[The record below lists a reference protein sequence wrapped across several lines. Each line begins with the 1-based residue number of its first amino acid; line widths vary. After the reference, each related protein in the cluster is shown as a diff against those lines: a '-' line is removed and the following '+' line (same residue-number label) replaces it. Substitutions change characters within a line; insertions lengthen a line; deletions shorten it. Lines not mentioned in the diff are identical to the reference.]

1 MHDNASAKEGFV
13 PFAGHQTWYQIV
25 GSAEAPGKLPLL
37 CLHGGP
43 GATWHHMEPYAELA
57 EGRRVICYDQLGC
70 GNSAVTEPHN
80 PSMWTTQLY
89 LDEITAVRAA
99 LGRLADQRDLKRAEV
114 LGKDRDDVDAHIGTS
129 SRERPAAG
137 SRRTSLATSAGQ
149 PDRWSA
155 RPELS
160 WVAGPAGLA
169 SLVVES
175 SPASVPFWLT
185 ELAKLRAELPA
196 EVEQT
201 LRRHEAAGTTDSEE
215 YQSTMMA
222 FYDRH
227 VCRVRPWPDWLQRT
241 FDGLEAN
248 PEVYHTMNGPS
259 EFHVIGPLKDFDITA
274 DLGAITVPALLFC
287 GEFDEVTPA
296 TMAQA
301 RDGIKG
307 SELIVMPGC
316 SHMSQAEDPAG
327 TLGLVRGWLAG
338 IEAARQAG

>member
-1 MHDNASAKEGFV
+1 MRDSLPVSEGYL
-13 PFAGHQTWYQIV
+13 PFAGYQTWYRIV
-25 GSAEAPGKLPLL
+25 GDAEAPGKVPLL

-43 GATWHHMEPYAELA
+43 GATWHHMEPYTDLA

-70 GNSAVTEPHN
+70 GNSAVRAPHDA
-80 PSMWTTQLY
+80 SMWTPELY
-89 LDEITAVRAA
+89 LDEIAAVRAA
-99 LGRLADQRDLKRAEV
+99 LGLNECHIIGHSWGGS
-114 LGKDRDDVDAHIGTS
+114 LGMAYAIT
-129 SRERPAAG
+129 RP
-137 SRRTSLATSAGQ
+137 
-149 PDRWSA
+149 P
-155 RPELS
+155 
-160 WVAGPAGLA
+160 GLV

-185 ELAKLRAELPA
+185 ELARLRAGLPA
-196 EVEQT
+196 DVEQT
-201 LRRHEAAGTTDSEE
+201 LRRHEAAGTTDSAE

-248 PEVYHTMNGPS
+248 PEVYYTMNGPS

-274 DLGAITVPALLFC
+274 ELAAIAVPTLLFC

-296 TMAQA
+296 TLAQA

-307 SELIVMPGC
+307 SELVVLPGC
-316 SHMSQAEDPAG
+316 SHMSQAEQPLA
-327 TLGLVRGWLAG
+327 TLSLLRGWLAG
-338 IEAARQAG
+338 VEGARQAG

>member
-1 MHDNASAKEGFV
+1 MHDNVPAKEGYI
-13 PFAGHQTWYQIV
+13 PFAGHQTWYRIV
-25 GSAEAPGKLPLL
+25 GSADAPGKLPLL

-43 GATWHHMEPYAELA
+43 GATWHHMQPYTELA

-70 GNSAVTEPHN
+70 GNSAVSEPHD
-80 PSMWTTQLY
+80 PAMWTTELY

-99 LGRLADQRDLKRAEV
+99 LGLDECHIIGHSWGGM
-114 LGKDRDDVDAHIGTS
+114 LGMVYAITR
-129 SRERPAAG
+129 
-137 SRRTSLATSAGQ
+137 
-149 PDRWSA
+149 
-155 RPELS
+155 
-160 WVAGPAGLA
+160 PAGLA

-175 SPASVPFWLT
+175 SPASVPFWLS
-185 ELAKLRAELPA
+185 ELARLRAELPA

-227 VCRVRPWPDWLQRT
+227 VCRVRPWPDWVQQT
-241 FDGLEAN
+241 FDSLEAN

-274 DLGAITVPALLFC
+274 GLGAITAPALLFC

-307 SELIVMPGC
+307 SELVVMPGC

-338 IEAARQAG
+338 IEAARQSG

>member
-1 MHDNASAKEGFV
+1 MRGNFPVKEGYV
-13 PFAGHQTWYQIV
+13 PFAGYQTWYRV
-25 GSAEAPGKLPLL
+25 AGDAEAPGKLPLL

-99 LGRLADQRDLKRAEV
+99 LG
-114 LGKDRDDVDAHIGTS
+114 LGECHIIGH
-129 SRERPAAG
+129 
-137 SRRTSLATSAGQ
+137 
-149 PDRWSA
+149 
-155 RPELS
+155 S
-160 WVAGPAGLA
+160 WGGMLGMAYAITRPAGLA